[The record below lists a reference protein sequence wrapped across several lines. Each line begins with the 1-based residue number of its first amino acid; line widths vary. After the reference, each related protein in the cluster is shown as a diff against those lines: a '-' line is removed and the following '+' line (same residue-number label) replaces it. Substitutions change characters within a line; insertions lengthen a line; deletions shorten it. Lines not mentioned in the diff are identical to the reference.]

1 MTWPAYERMNALYE
15 QTYGVPLSMSGHNF
29 TAPEPAIWRSIV
41 DGVPYPTKAL
51 ITWGSNPLLNAA
63 NTKLVY
69 RALKSPNLDLHVVLE
84 HFMTPTAML
93 ADYVLPAAS
102 KLERGTLST
111 MEDFTSVFVAGERAC
126 NLLASARLTIISS
139 ANSPFASVLARA
151 SRGRRKRSCTT
162 IASSPRALRLRKRP
176 RENM

>member
-1 MTWPAYERMNALYE
+1 MLQRTAARNSAPATGCEAFTTWPAYELMNEMYE
-15 QTYGVPLSMSGHNF
+15 QAYGVPIAMSGHNF
-29 TAPEPAIWRSIV
+29 SAPEPAIWRSVIE
-41 DGVPYPTKAL
+41 GTPYPTKAL

-102 KLERGTLST
+102 KLERPTLST
-111 MEDFTSVFVAGERAC
+111 MEDFTSVFVAAERAIQPIGERK
-126 NLLASARLTIISS
+126 SDYYFS
-139 ANSPFASVLARA
+139 ANSVSGWGVLLKQKKSA
-151 SRGRRKRSCTT
+151 T
-162 IASSPRALRLRKRP
+162 IV
-176 RENM
+176 